1 MQKKK
6 PSLMTAEELSLVL
19 NISEITIK
27 KLAKSKELPCVYVNR
42 SPRFSLNALMRHFKR
57 LEGGAA

>member
-6 PSLMTAEELSLVL
+6 LLTAEELSRVL
-19 NISEITIK
+19 GISEITVK

-42 SPRFSLNALMRHFKR
+42 QLRFSLNALLRHFKR
-57 LEGGAA
+57 MEGGAA